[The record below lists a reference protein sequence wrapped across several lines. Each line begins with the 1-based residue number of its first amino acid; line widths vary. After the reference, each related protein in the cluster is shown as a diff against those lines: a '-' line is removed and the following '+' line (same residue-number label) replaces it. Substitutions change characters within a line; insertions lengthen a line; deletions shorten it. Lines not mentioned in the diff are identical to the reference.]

1 MSTNL
6 NIFETE
12 SQYNEIETNLT
23 TPAVTYIE
31 EINTIKQ
38 MPIHCYKFKTT
49 TIDSANARKYGSSS
63 NVEKLINLFNNNMYA
78 NSTDGSFKMYNV
90 SGKQKYIFY
99 IDEFELDLANFT
111 KESSGNSSPLEY
123 TDATGIRFVLNGNYF
138 YVYNS

>member
-12 SQYNEIETNLT
+12 TQYNEIETNLT
-23 TPAVTYIE
+23 TPAITYIE
-31 EINTIKQ
+31 EVNTIKWI
-38 MPIHCYKFKTT
+38 PIHCYKFKTT
-49 TIDSANARKYGSSS
+49 DSTNTKKYGSNS
-63 NVEKLINLFNNNMYA
+63 NVKKLINLFNNNSYIT
-78 NSTDGSFKMYNV
+78 NEQRKMYNV

-111 KESSGNSSPLEY
+111 QEGSSNSSPLEY
-123 TDATGIRFVLNGNYF
+123 TDATGIRFVLDGNSF

>member
-31 EINTIKQ
+31 EVNTIKWI
-38 MPIHCYKFKTT
+38 PIHCYKFKTT
-49 TIDSANARKYGSSS
+49 TIDSANARKYGSNS
-63 NVEKLINLFNNNMYA
+63 NVEKLINLFNNNSYYT
-78 NSTDGSFKMYNV
+78 NSTDGPLKMYNV

-111 KESSGNSSPLEY
+111 KESSSSSLEY
-123 TDATGIRFVLNGNYF
+123 TDATGIRFVLDGNSF